1 VWFLGVYGEK
11 PLPRFETD
19 TLFLRTSTRLMYDT
33 ILIPVD
39 LSSANE
45 AVFSKARELGDPDRT
60 TILLLHV
67 IETLQDD
74 DPGEMDDFYE
84 ELREEADKKMKNWA
98 AQIAEDGFD
107 VQAAVTYGERAPEI
121 TRAAGEHEA
130 DLIVQRSH
138 RVDPDEE
145 NPNVGSVSHQVA
157 IFAPCSVF
165 LVRTNH
171 QP

>member
-1 VWFLGVYGEK
+1 
-11 PLPRFETD
+11 
-19 TLFLRTSTRLMYDT
+19 MYDT

-45 AVFSKARELGDPDRT
+45 AVFSKARELGDPDQT
-60 TILLLHV
+60 SILLLHV

-74 DPGEMDDFYE
+74 DPGEMDDFYD
-84 ELREEADKKMKNWA
+84 ELREEADKKMKAWA

-107 VQAAVTYGERAPEI
+107 VQAAITYGERAPEI

-138 RVDPDEE
+138 KVDPDAE
-145 NPNVGSVSHQVA
+145 NPNVGSVRHQVA

-165 LVRTNH
+165 LVRPNQ

>member
-1 VWFLGVYGEK
+1 
-11 PLPRFETD
+11 
-19 TLFLRTSTRLMYDT
+19 MYDT

-45 AVFSKARELGDPDRT
+45 AVFSTARDLATPGQT
-60 TILLLHV
+60 QILLFHV

-84 ELREEADKKMKNWA
+84 ELREEADTKMKAWA
-98 AQIAEDGFD
+98 AEIAEDGFD
-107 VQAAVTYGERAPEI
+107 VQAAITYGERAPEI

-138 RVDPDEE
+138 KVDPEE
-145 NPNVGSVSHQVA
+145 DNPNVGSVSHQVA

-165 LVRTNH
+165 LVRTA
-171 QP
+171 Q

>member
-1 VWFLGVYGEK
+1 
-11 PLPRFETD
+11 
-19 TLFLRTSTRLMYDT
+19 MYDT

-45 AVFSKARELGDPDRT
+45 AVFSTARDLGTPDQT
-60 TILLLHV
+60 TIILLHV

-84 ELREEADKKMKNWA
+84 ELREEADKKMKAWA
-98 AQIAEDGFD
+98 GQIAEDGYD
-107 VQAAVTYGERAPEI
+107 VQAAITYGERAPEI
-121 TRAAGEHEA
+121 TRAAGEHKA

-138 RVDPDEE
+138 KVDPEEE

-165 LVRTNH
+165 LVRVSR
-171 QP
+171 QS